1 MKSTTGTVEKGIK
14 PHQQAQRPIA
24 HGSRSINDLGADEM
38 YKKLQQSLAKTGNI
52 NHPETKEIEKNYIR
66 TLSIDQMRQY
76 NDMKSGINV
85 SEGLNN
91 SKNKENVYP
100 NAKSGWFLNLLTGEV
115 GWFASSRDAFI
126 FWNIPMLTKEEAVI
140 RNLGRNIMITPP
152 NLTTSQKIA
161 VESDRNY
168 FLKGHANDFVYS
180 QFTQEELIISLKGVE
195 YNVNIDLAPYFIE
208 LTKQNLINKYYS
220 YKFIKAG
227 EMELDQ
233 KMAKLIKKNGYFIS
247 SFLAKQVLNKVVNF
261 GRFGG
266 LGGLLSPILINDKNK
281 TLQGQIDRRIEELFE
296 QYNKKMLPLLKSK
309 EIFTRDKDYTISEK
323 K

>member
-1 MKSTTGTVEKGIK
+1 MKAINPVEKSNK
-14 PHQQAQRPIA
+14 PHLQTQRQTA
-24 HGSRSINDLGADEM
+24 HHSNSGSELL
-38 YKKLQQSLAKTGNI
+38 YKKLQESLARTGNI
-52 NHPETKEIEKNYIR
+52 NHPETKEIEKDYIK
-66 TLSIDQMRQY
+66 TLSIDQMRHYSDRQS
-76 NDMKSGINV
+76 DTSV
-85 SEGLNN
+85 SESLNN

-100 NAKSGWFLNLLTGEV
+100 NAASGWFLNLSTGEV

-126 FWNIPMLTKEEAVI
+126 FWNIPMLTREEAVI

-152 NLTTSQKIA
+152 NLTTSQKIS
-161 VESDRNY
+161 VESYRNY
-168 FLKGHANDFVYS
+168 FLKGHATDFVYS
-180 QFTQEELIISLKGVE
+180 QFTQEELMINLKGVE

-220 YKFIKAG
+220 YQFIKAG

-233 KMAKLIKKNGYFIS
+233 KAAKLIKKHGYFIS

-266 LGGLLSPILINDKNK
+266 LGGLLSPILVNDKNK
-281 TLQGQIDRRIEELFE
+281 TLQGQIDRRTEELFE

>member
-1 MKSTTGTVEKGIK
+1 MKSLNPVEKSNK
-14 PHQQAQRPIA
+14 PHLQVQRPTT
-24 HGSRSINDLGADEM
+24 HHSNLGSELL
-38 YKKLQQSLAKTGNI
+38 YKKLQESLSRTGNI
-52 NHPETKEIEKNYIR
+52 NHPETIEIEKDYIR
-66 TLSIDQMRQY
+66 TLSIDQMRHY
-76 NDMKSGINV
+76 NDMQPGTSV

-100 NAKSGWFLNLLTGEV
+100 NAASGWFLNLLTGEV

-126 FWNIPMLTKEEAVI
+126 FWNIPMLTREEAVI

-168 FLKGHANDFVYS
+168 FLKGHATDFVYS
-180 QFTQEELIISLKGVE
+180 QFTQEELIINLKGVE

-233 KMAKLIKKNGYFIS
+233 KAAKLIKKNGYLIS

-266 LGGLLSPILINDKNK
+266 LGGLLSPILVNDKNK
-281 TLQGQIDRRIEELFE
+281 TLQGQIDRRTEELFE